1 MYLKLIVIELKSTM
15 DQKYKK
21 IVMKFGGTSMA
32 DMDCISKVA
41 DHIERELSNGTLIAV
56 VVSAMAGETDRLIS
70 LADQA
75 GNNMQ
80 QSERDVIISTGE
92 QVSSAMLSMI
102 LNRRNIDAKSILG
115 WQIPLITK
123 GLHGSARISNVKSN
137 YLENLMKNGI
147 VPIIAGFQGISE
159 ENRVTT
165 LGRGGSDTT
174 AVAIACGIHADLCD
188 IYTDVDGVY
197 TSDPRIIPEA
207 QKMKHISFEEMLEMA
222 SQGAKVLQTRS
233 VELAMSYNMP
243 IRVRSTFSE
252 NDFENATNSTN
263 IGTVVTNEDGILE
276 DKVVSGIA
284 YSKSEAKVTIQQLE
298 DKPGVAA
305 EIFGNLADNGINVDM
320 IVQNISADG
329 MHTDLT
335 FTVQE
340 TDLSSAKLVI
350 ESLSN
355 TIKYVKLEESKDIA
369 KLSIIGVGMRSHAGV
384 AAQMFSV
391 LAENGINIQAI
402 TTSEIKIS
410 VLIELKHIEKAMKAL
425 HSAYKLDQN

>member
-1 MYLKLIVIELKSTM
+1 M
-15 DQKYKK
+15 DQNCKK

-32 DMDCISKVA
+32 DFDCMSKVA
-41 DHIERELSNGTLIAV
+41 DHIERELSAGLKLAV

-70 LADQA
+70 LADQV
-75 GNNMQ
+75 GSNTK
-80 QSERDVIISTGE
+80 QSEKDVIISSGE
-92 QVSSAMLSMI
+92 QVSSAILSMI
-102 LNRRNIDAKSILG
+102 LNKRNINAKSIQG
-115 WQIPLITK
+115 WQIPLITI
-123 GLHGSARISNVKSN
+123 GMHGSARINDVKSD
-137 YLENLMKNGI
+137 YLDKLIEDGV
-147 VPIIAGFQGISE
+147 VPIIAGFQGISQ

-174 AVAIACGIHADLCD
+174 AVAIACAINADLCD

-197 TSDPRIIPEA
+197 TSDPRVIPKA
-207 QKMKHISFEEMLEMA
+207 QKLNIISFEEMLEMA

-252 NDFENATNSTN
+252 NNFENVENSTN
-263 IGTVVTNEDGILE
+263 IGTIVTNEERILE

-284 YSKSEAKVTIQQLE
+284 YSKNEAKVTIQQLE

-305 EIFGNLADNGINVDM
+305 EIFGNLADSGINVDM

-340 TDLSSAKLVI
+340 SDLNAARLVI
-350 ESLSN
+350 DNLGDKV
-355 TIKYVKLEESKDIA
+355 KYAKLEESKEIA
-369 KLSIIGVGMRSHAGV
+369 KVSIIGVGMRSHAGV
-384 AAQMFSV
+384 AAQMFSI
-391 LAENGINIQAI
+391 LAEKGINIQAI
-402 TTSEIKIS
+402 TTSEIKVS
-410 VLIELKHIEKAMKAL
+410 VLIELRQIEKAMRAL
-425 HSAYKLDQN
+425 HSVYGLDQN

>member
-1 MYLKLIVIELKSTM
+1 M
-15 DQKYKK
+15 DQNCKK

-32 DMDCISKVA
+32 DFNCMSKVA
-41 DHIERELSNGTLIAV
+41 DHVERELSAGLKLAV

-70 LADQA
+70 LADQV
-75 GNNMQ
+75 GNNTS
-80 QSERDVIISTGE
+80 QSEKDVIISSGE
-92 QVSSAMLSMI
+92 QVSSAILSMI
-102 LNRRNIDAKSILG
+102 LKKRNINAKSIQG
-115 WQIPLITK
+115 WQVPLVTI
-123 GLHGSARISNVKSN
+123 GMHGSARIYDVKSG
-137 YLENLMKNGI
+137 YLDKLMEDGV
-147 VPIIAGFQGISE
+147 VPIIAGFQGISQ

-174 AVAIACGIHADLCD
+174 AVAIACAINADLCD

-197 TSDPRIIPEA
+197 TCDPRVIPKA
-207 QKMKHISFEEMLEMA
+207 QKLNIISFEEMLEMA

-252 NDFENATNSTN
+252 NNFENAENGTN
-263 IGTVVTNEDGILE
+263 IGTIVTNEERILE

-284 YSKSEAKVTIQQLE
+284 YSKNEAKVTIQQLE

-305 EIFGNLADNGINVDM
+305 EIFGNLANSGINVDM

-340 TDLSSAKLVI
+340 SDLNAARLVI
-350 ESLSN
+350 DNLGDKV
-355 TIKYVKLEESKDIA
+355 KYTKLEESKEIA
-369 KLSIIGVGMRSHAGV
+369 KVSIIGVGMRSHAGV
-384 AAQMFSV
+384 AAQMFSI
-391 LAENGINIQAI
+391 LAEKGINIQAI
-402 TTSEIKIS
+402 TTSEIKVS
-410 VLIELKHIEKAMKAL
+410 VLIELRQIEKAMRAL
-425 HSAYKLDQN
+425 HSVYGLDQN

>member
-1 MYLKLIVIELKSTM
+1 M
-15 DQKYKK
+15 DQNCKK

-32 DMDCISKVA
+32 DFDCMSKVA
-41 DHIERELSNGTLIAV
+41 DHIERELSAGLKLAV

-70 LADQA
+70 LADQV
-75 GNNMQ
+75 GSNTE
-80 QSERDVIISTGE
+80 QSEKDVIISSGE
-92 QVSSAMLSMI
+92 QVSSAILSMI
-102 LNRRNIDAKSILG
+102 LNRRNINAKSIQG
-115 WQIPLITK
+115 WQIPLITI
-123 GLHGSARISNVKSN
+123 GMHGSARINDVKSD
-137 YLENLMKNGI
+137 YLDKLIEDGV
-147 VPIIAGFQGISE
+147 VPIIAGFQGISQ

-174 AVAIACGIHADLCD
+174 AVAIACAINADLCD

-197 TSDPRIIPEA
+197 TSDPRVIPKA
-207 QKMKHISFEEMLEMA
+207 QKLNIISFEEMLEMA

-252 NDFENATNSTN
+252 NNFENVENSTN
-263 IGTVVTNEDGILE
+263 IGTIVTNEERILE

-284 YSKSEAKVTIQQLE
+284 YSKNEAKVTIQQLE

-305 EIFGNLADNGINVDM
+305 EIFGNLADSGINVDM

-340 TDLSSAKLVI
+340 SDLNAARLVI
-350 ESLSN
+350 DNLGDKV
-355 TIKYVKLEESKDIA
+355 KYAKLEESKEIA
-369 KLSIIGVGMRSHAGV
+369 KVSIIGVGMRSHAGV
-384 AAQMFSV
+384 AAQMFSI
-391 LAENGINIQAI
+391 LAEKGINIQAI
-402 TTSEIKIS
+402 TTSEIKVS
-410 VLIELKHIEKAMKAL
+410 VLIELRQIEKAMRAL
-425 HSAYKLDQN
+425 HSVYGLDQN